1 FEPEGSPLFAQF
13 IQNCRGWPEAPR
25 FRRFVQGA
33 AFLIREV
40 VTFIIRNEVDYSPIG
55 QSRGL
60 VEHDAP
66 LRTCALSGLMLPPY
80 ELQRSLATANNL
92 SRPQGSFSISS
103 PGRMMPPSNTRHSMP
118 RRPQSSLR
126 RRGRMCSI

>member
-1 FEPEGSPLFAQF
+1 MSFEPEGSPLFAQF

-25 FRRFVQGA
+25 FRRLPGCRKRFVQGA

-66 LRTCALSGLMLPPY
+66 LRTCALSGLMLPLY

-103 PGRMMPPSNTRHSMP
+103 PGRRMPPSRNSGA
-118 RRPQSSLR
+118 
-126 RRGRMCSI
+126 GRMRSI